1 MRITLVLV
9 SILFLAGC
17 KSSTQTAVQ
26 TQPLLYQPQ
35 ARPYQQ
41 PAPAFK
47 PPEVTWML
55 ETSVPN
61 VWDTEPQQNLTLR
74 AYIQPPR

>member
-1 MRITLVLV
+1 MRIALVLV

-17 KSSTQTAVQ
+17 KSSTQTAIQ
-26 TQPLLYQPQ
+26 QPFSYQPQ
-35 ARPYQQ
+35 TYQPQ
-41 PAPAFK
+41 QAPAFK
-47 PPEVTWML
+47 PPEITWML

-61 VWDTEPQQNLTLR
+61 VWDTEPRQNLTLR